1 MNSFLLSQ
9 PSKTQWQGE
18 VLTLDAAA
26 PTLVFQS
33 SFSRVDVWSYLSN
46 AWSEIWTTAQNNAA
60 GLDTSPVLGSISL
73 YLTVQM
79 HPRILWSFFYLYPT
93 KWGQIS
99 QVLFDLNSERR
110 IWNSFQD
117 TPHPGWGLGGEGD
130 DQCYQLL
137 PKAPG
142 QSLSSH
148 LPKGLAVP
156 WQLMPAQPHFTEL
169 CPYPGGKKGS
179 ESVYLCVHGIRKSII
194 LRNPSCDA
202 TETLL
207 V

>member
-33 SFSRVDVWSYLSN
+33 SFSWVDVWSYLSN

-60 GLDTSPVLGSISL
+60 GLETSLVLGSISL

-79 HPRILWSFFYLYPT
+79 HPRILWRFFYLYPT

-117 TPHPGWGLGGEGD
+117 TPHPGWGLGGEGY

-142 QSLSSH
+142 QSLIPSPKRAGGSLAAH
-148 LPKGLAVP
+148 GCTATFYRALPISWWKERLRKCLP
-156 WQLMPAQPHFTEL
+156 WHYMALERAS
-169 CPYPGGKKGS
+169 Y
-179 ESVYLCVHGIRKSII
+179 
-194 LRNPSCDA
+194 
-202 TETLL
+202 
-207 V
+207 